1 MYIVNKKIV
10 ALILCILFLSM
21 VTSAETI
28 EFPLYV
34 DNFVN
39 FDRDF
44 LIEQMTTHELGP
56 SDFIINYRK
65 NNTLMYITEDQK
77 NLIVLKPLFG
87 EILYVE
93 SLAQVLGKTTE
104 FRRFADKVFVYIIGE
119 NNIFFSIA
127 ISSLYKIA
135 QNHIHCRLILS
146 DGREFI
152 LDTEAFTSLKMDR
165 EGQESWMSSFACTTH
180 IPDPESIT
188 QLTFVMSINGTENQK
203 EFEIDMPFV
212 GSLK

>member
-1 MYIVNKKIV
+1 MNKKIFV
-10 ALILCILFLSM
+10 LILCILFLSM
-21 VTSAETI
+21 LTSAETI

-39 FDRDF
+39 FDRDSI
-44 LIEQMTTHELGP
+44 IEQMTTYELGP

-77 NLIVLKPLFG
+77 NLIAFKPLFG

-104 FRRFADKVFVYIIGE
+104 FRTFADKVFVYMIGE
-119 NNIFFSIA
+119 NNIMFSIT
-127 ISSLYKIA
+127 ISSLCKIA
-135 QNHIHCRLILS
+135 KNNIRCRLILS

-152 LDTEAFTSLKMDR
+152 LDTEAFTSLKMER

-188 QLTFVMSINGTENQK
+188 QLTFIMSINGTENQK
-203 EFEIDMPFV
+203 EFEIAMPFV
-212 GSLK
+212 GRLK